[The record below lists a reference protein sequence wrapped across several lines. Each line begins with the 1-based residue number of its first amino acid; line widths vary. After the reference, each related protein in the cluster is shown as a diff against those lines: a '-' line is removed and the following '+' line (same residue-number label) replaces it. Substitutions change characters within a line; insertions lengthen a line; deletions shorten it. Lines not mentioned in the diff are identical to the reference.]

1 MKKRYSLAIPFTSAG
16 FNTPA
21 GINTP
26 HRGFV
31 RFVIENEHH
40 GVEYSGLCRVS
51 YESFDHLS
59 PTITVSCGSGE
70 GESTIVLDPTDRI
83 LSLQYAREVWAS
95 LVKNFHA
102 VRLD

>member
-1 MKKRYSLAIPFTSAG
+1 MKQRYSLAIPFTSAG

-31 RFVIENEHH
+31 RFVIEDEH
-40 GVEYSGLCRVS
+40 LCRVS

-59 PTITVSCGSGE
+59 PTITVSCGSGV

-83 LSLQYAREVWAS
+83 VSLQYAREMWAS